1 MANLP
6 SLPENA
12 NLFDVFRRFPKGL
25 KPLLEYNDSLLRE
38 DNSEWSIEERETIA
52 AYVSGVNQCN
62 FCFGAHKRMAQ
73 AFGLDVDKFE
83 LMMTD
88 LEASDLSE
96 QLKATLKYV
105 RKLTETPSRMSL
117 EDAQLVLE
125 TGVSEDALY
134 DAICICG
141 AFNLMNRIVEA
152 TGVVPTASHSQP
164 SPEDLQKRRENT
176 YFSSAQKAGIVS

>member
-25 KPLLEYNDSLLRE
+25 KPLMEYHDSLLRE
-38 DNSEWSIEERETIA
+38 GNSDWSIEERETIA
-52 AYVSGVNQCN
+52 AFVSGINQCE
-62 FCFGAHKRMAQ
+62 FCFGAHMRMAQ
-73 AFGLDVDKFE
+73 AFGLDSDKFE

-88 LEASDLSE
+88 LEASDLSK

-105 RKLTETPSRMSL
+105 QKLTETPSRMSL

-152 TGVVPTASHSQP
+152 TGVVPTVLHNQLSAK
-164 SPEDLQKRRENT
+164 DLQKYRENT
-176 YFSSAQKAGIVS
+176 YFSSAKNAGLIS